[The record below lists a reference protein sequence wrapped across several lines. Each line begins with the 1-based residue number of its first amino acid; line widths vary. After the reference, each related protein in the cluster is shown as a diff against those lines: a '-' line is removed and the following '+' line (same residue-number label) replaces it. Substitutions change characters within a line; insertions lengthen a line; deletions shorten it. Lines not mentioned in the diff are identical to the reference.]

1 MHCIAYVWLRPAP
14 EIRSLLDECPSINR
28 TSRLPYMLQCSL
40 GLASL
45 EVQGPLAGGKPG
57 RKGGSGAEAWC
68 VLQGIRRIVAVTGEE
83 AAAAIKEGEGLAN
96 QLAAAQKLQG
106 QQLETEVAAL
116 KQVSVIQLWLKD
128 SSFCPEAHLPLT

>member
-1 MHCIAYVWLRPAP
+1 M
-14 EIRSLLDECPSINR
+14 
-28 TSRLPYMLQCSL
+28 
-40 GLASL
+40 
-45 EVQGPLAGGKPG
+45 
-57 RKGGSGAEAWC
+57 
-68 VLQGIRRIVAVTGEE
+68 AVTGKE